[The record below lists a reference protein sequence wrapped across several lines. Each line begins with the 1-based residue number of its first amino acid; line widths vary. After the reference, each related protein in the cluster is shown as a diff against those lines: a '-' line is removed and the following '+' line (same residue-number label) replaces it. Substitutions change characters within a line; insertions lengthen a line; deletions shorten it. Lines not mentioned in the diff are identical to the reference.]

1 MIIRRLAGVSWVSL
15 ILVFYYRRAWRLL
28 AAGPAAWDIH
38 GFLNGGWRPPWPF
51 AAEAAWRGLQGLV
64 GVVVILAAAWV
75 MGWLALRLLRCDGH
89 DLVEGELYRL
99 AAGLGVL
106 AYLSLGLASIGLYRP
121 VIIAPT
127 VVALGVAAVPLAWWR
142 RSTGDHDRPGG
153 RRSSESA
160 ECGPQFSGS
169 AGCGPR
175 SSESAECGPRS
186 RKAQGAAL
194 DLRKAH
200 GFSRALLLLS
210 ALSVT
215 IAFVGALAP
224 ETEYDALWYHLWL
237 PRLWLERGHGV
248 DVLSEYVSLYPL
260 TWELLYGDAMTIGG
274 AVAAKLLH
282 FACLPLLAAATWQ
295 LARRFF
301 GEVSPWLAAAVMLTT
316 PTLLWEATTAYN
328 DLALTLYVTL
338 GVYALLM
345 HVNERKRG
353 DGPARNA
360 GWFRLAA
367 MCFGLATAIKHL
379 GLVVTALV
387 AAGLVAREL
396 GRVTRGRSGSFALR
410 LTSTLREPLALGLVA
425 VALTFPWYWR
435 AWAASG
441 NPFFPELHSVFGA
454 RPPQRWDAVTEA
466 AMAGFKAHFGFPRSL
481 RTIVL
486 LPWNL
491 TQHGASFGGSI
502 GPLFLLAAPWV
513 IGRVPRGEPARWL
526 IYLVV
531 SYVAVWASPVSSF
544 QLRFLLPIVPAMS
557 VLAAVGLTR
566 LTAAAT
572 PRAARTGVTCVAA
585 LLFLNL
591 PPFTPL
597 HEGDRER
604 WNGWLTHVVRTF
616 PVGVL
621 VGRETQEA
629 YLRREVAT
637 YGAWRHLEAATPPR
651 GTRVLEAGGGDNLYA
666 ARQRIPIDATL
677 SRGGWAQGSGAEA
690 TVLATLAR
698 LGITPC
704 ALRQGLVGEDD
715 QRASCARLA
724 VVPSRLPGT
733 GVPRIRARWFTG
745 WRRRGRARRSE
756 ASGRIDAGPRADGD
770 AGESRRREPR
780 ERATRAP

>member
-1 MIIRRLAGVSWVSL
+1 M
-15 ILVFYYRRAWRLL
+15 
-28 AAGPAAWDIH
+28 
-38 GFLNGGWRPPWPF
+38 
-51 AAEAAWRGLQGLV
+51 
-64 GVVVILAAAWV
+64 
-75 MGWLALRLLRCDGH
+75 
-89 DLVEGELYRL
+89 
-99 AAGLGVL
+99 L

-127 VVALGVAAVPLAWWR
+127 VVALGVAAVPLAWRR
-142 RSTGDHDRPGG
+142 RSRATTTGLRAVDR
-153 RRSSESA
+153 RKAQSA
-160 ECGPQFSGS
+160 APDLRE
-169 AGCGPR
+169 
-175 SSESAECGPRS
+175 
-186 RKAQGAAL
+186 AQGAAL
-194 DLRKAH
+194 DRRKAR

-215 IAFVGALAP
+215 IGFVGALAP
-224 ETEYDALWYHLWL
+224 ETEDDALWYHLWL

-274 AVAAKLLH
+274 VVAAKLLH

-301 GEVSPWLAAAVMLTT
+301 GGVSPWLAAAVMLTT
-316 PTLLWEATTAYN
+316 PTLLWEATTAYI
-328 DLALTLYVTL
+328 DLALALYVTL

-345 HVNERKRG
+345 HVNERKPG

-367 MCFGLATAIKHL
+367 LCFGLATAIKHL
-379 GLVVTALV
+379 GLVVTVLV

-396 GRVTRGRSGSFALR
+396 GVRRSGSFALR

-425 VALTFPWYWR
+425 VALAFPWYWR

-441 NPFFPELHSVFGA
+441 NPFFPELYSVFGA

-513 IGRVPRGEPARWL
+513 LGRVPRGEPARWL

-544 QLRFLLPIVPAMS
+544 QIRFLLPIVPAMS

-572 PRAARTGVTCVAA
+572 PPAARTGVTCVAA

-651 GTRVLEAGGGDNLYA
+651 GTRVMEAGGGDNLYA

-677 SRGGWAQGSGAEA
+677 SRGGWAQGSGGEA

-698 LGITPC
+698 LGITHV
-704 ALRQGLVGEDD
+704 LFDKDWL
-715 QRASCARLA
+715 ARMT
-724 VVPSRLPGT
+724 S
-733 GVPRIRARWFTG
+733 
-745 WRRRGRARRSE
+745 
-756 ASGRIDAGPRADGD
+756 
-770 AGESRRREPR
+770 
-780 ERATRAP
+780 ERAALASPSFRRDFLELEYEDSRALVYRVAPTRSSATQRSFRPN